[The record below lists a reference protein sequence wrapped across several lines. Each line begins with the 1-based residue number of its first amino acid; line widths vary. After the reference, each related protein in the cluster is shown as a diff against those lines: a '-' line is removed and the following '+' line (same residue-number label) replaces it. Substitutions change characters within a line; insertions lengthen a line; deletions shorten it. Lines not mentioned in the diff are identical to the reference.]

1 MLVNE
6 DCLVN
11 DGSKSGIKK
20 AFEPSKSDINWEKD
34 CYFGKYFSKHMAFA
48 NF

>member
-11 DGSKSGIKK
+11 DGSKNGIKR
-20 AFEPSKSDINWEKD
+20 AFASSKSNINWEKD
-34 CYFGKYFSKHMAFA
+34 CYFGKYSSKQMAFA